1 MSKVKNE
8 NYIVIQGFMVNELK
22 LKGNELM
29 VYAIIYGFSQTENQ
43 RFTGG
48 LQYLADWTNSSK
60 QGVIKNLKSLVEKG
74 YIVKE
79 EKLVNGVKFC
89 EYHTTELN
97 RVLNKVEQGI
107 EQSLTPT
114 KQSLTEGIKQSL
126 SNNIDNNIINNIN
139 NNKENISSRA
149 ADEFSLSEIEE
160 KILQNE
166 FNELWEKY
174 PKKLGK
180 KEAFKSYCK
189 YRKALNSDYTTKEEV
204 EKGIDR
210 YNKYIK
216 VNGIEEKYIKY
227 GSTFFEEKAWEDEY
241 AVEQSKSNFM
251 EWLELH
257 QELA

>member
-79 EKLVNGVKFC
+79 EKLINGVKFC
-89 EYHTTELN
+89 EYYTTELN
-97 RVLNKVEQGI
+97 MVLNKVEQGI
-107 EQSLTPT
+107 KQSLTPI

-126 SNNIDNNIINNIN
+126 PNNIDNNIINNIN

-149 ADEFSLSEIEE
+149 ADEFTLSEIEE

-189 YRKALNSDYTTKEEV
+189 YRKALDSDYTTKEEV

>member
-29 VYAIIYGFSQTENQ
+29 VYAIIYGFSQTDSQ

-79 EKLVNGVKFC
+79 DKLINGVKFC
-89 EYHTTELN
+89 EYHVTELN
-97 RVLNKVEQGI
+97 TVLNKVQQGI
-107 EQSLTPT
+107 KQSLTPI

-126 SNNIDNNIINNIN
+126 PNNINNNNIINNIF
-139 NNKENISSRA
+139 NNKDNNSSKA
-149 ADEFSLSEIEE
+149 ADEISP
-160 KILQNE
+160 NE
-166 FNELWEKY
+166 FNILKNEFEDLWSKY
-174 PKKLGK
+174 PKKRGK
-180 KEAFKSYCK
+180 KEAFEIYCK
-189 YRKALNSDYTTKEEV
+189 YRKATNEDYITKDDV
-204 EKGIDR
+204 EDGIEQYNR
-210 YNKYIK
+210 YIKTYGIEDKYIK
-216 VNGIEEKYIKY
+216 SGANYFI
-227 GSTFFEEKAWEDEY
+227 EKAWEDDY
-241 AVEQSKSNFM
+241 KVEQSKSNFM